1 MAICIYYLSH
11 QARIMQDLLYYNQ
24 YMNNQ
29 ASQQSRP
36 WVRGAIYAFMT
47 LCVVTIVTILVL
59 VVLGY
64 SFNQKEGTLTQGG
77 LLQFA
82 SKPTGASVLINE
94 APLTSRTNTKA
105 TVVAGHYSV
114 QFDRTGYRPWRK
126 SIEITPGQIGWIN
139 YARLIPEKLTPEPI
153 REFESVTGALTSP
166 ERNWML
172 LQLASDKPVFE
183 LANLQGDTV
192 RYTTFTVPE
201 QSYTAPVTE
210 SPQRF
215 SIEAWSHNEAAVLLK
230 HTYDENKQEWIVVP
244 RDNPSQSIAINST
257 FGIDPSTVV
266 FAGEGSRLL
275 FVQTNDIVRR
285 INLDDQTLSRPLAS
299 SVDSFTGY
307 DEKTIAFVS
316 RADDNAQRAVG
327 YSTTDLSRQQT
338 LATYPADSTPLHIVM
353 AEYFNRRYVSVV
365 HGTTLTIDY
374 GRLPQGNDKGEVKRF
389 TQQTVVEGIT
399 RLAASENGRF
409 ITMEIPGGYA
419 VYDLELKK
427 FDKTAWAKPST
438 NQHAM
443 RWLDEYTVWSDNDG
457 QLRFYDFDGGNQQT
471 IMPVAEG
478 FSAAVSPNDKFV
490 YGIAKTDKGFAF
502 NRVRLIQ

>member
-1 MAICIYYLSH
+1 
-11 QARIMQDLLYYNQ
+11 MQDLLYYNL

-94 APLTSRTNTKA
+94 APHTSRTNTKA
-105 TVVAGHYSV
+105 TVAAGHYSV
-114 QFDRTGYRPWRK
+114 QFDRVGYKPWRK
-126 SIEITPGQIGWIN
+126 SIEIAPGQIGWIN
-139 YARLIPEKLTPEPI
+139 YARLIPEKLTAEPL

-166 ERNWML
+166 KRNWML
-172 LQLASDKPVFE
+172 LQLAADKPLFE

-192 RYTTFTVPE
+192 RYTTLTIPE
-201 QSYTAPVTE
+201 QSFTTPTTDAP
-210 SPQRF
+210 QQF
-215 SIEAWSHNEAAVLLK
+215 SIEAWSDDESAILLK
-230 HTYDENKQEWIVVP
+230 HTFDTDKQEWIVVR
-244 RDNPSQSIAINST
+244 RDDPSRATAINST
-257 FGIDPSTVV
+257 FGIDPSSVV
-266 FAGEGSRLL
+266 FAGEASRLL
-275 FVQTNDIVRR
+275 FVQTDDIVRR

-299 SVDSFTGY
+299 NVANFSGY

-316 RADDNAQRAVG
+316 LPNDNSERVVG

-338 LATYPADSTPLHIVM
+338 LATFPADDTPLHIVM

-365 HGTTLTIDY
+365 HGTTLMIDY

-389 TQQTVVEGIT
+389 ATQTVPEGIT
-399 RLAASENGRF
+399 RLTASENGRF
-409 ITMEIPGGYA
+409 ITMEMPGGYA
-419 VYDLELKK
+419 VYDLELMK
-427 FDKTAWAKPST
+427 FDKTAWAKPSS
-438 NQHAM
+438 NQ
-443 RWLDEYTVWSDNDG
+443 RPLQWLDEYMIWSDNEG
-457 QLRFYDFDGGNQQT
+457 QLRFYDFDGANQQV

-478 FSAAVSPNDKFV
+478 LAATVSPNDKFV
-490 YGIAKTDKGFAF
+490 YGIAKTDKGFSF
-502 NRVRLIQ
+502 NRVRLVQ